1 MNYAA
6 LLQAAPVSADDLREL
21 CEQLAPA
28 PGAAPAPPPPTGTLD
43 PAEILA
49 RLRTAA
55 AHLVLED
62 GLLESLAAAVSE
74 GHVILTGPPG
84 TAKST
89 LANLVA
95 EVVKGSDWTAAT
107 ATAEWSVHDVVG
119 GYMPG
124 ADKPLVFE
132 PGLVLDSFREGRW
145 LVVDELNRADID
157 KAFGELFTLLSDF
170 PISLPY
176 RDPEGGQ
183 RITVAP
189 SGGTGD
195 FVAPADW
202 RLLGTMNTWDK
213 TSLFRLSYAF
223 MRRFAFI
230 EVAVPP
236 EDTYEELIGDF
247 VAEAGFGLSEEAT
260 LALYSLFAGPTLRE
274 LQRELGPGI
283 AKSAIAHTKAAMAA
297 GLNEAGALLAA
308 VRARVL
314 PQFEGAFEAHDSI
327 AAALRESLVDIGAM
341 PSGDVDRLIRS
352 LSSWTG
358 AGLPGAP

>member
-6 LLQAAPVSADDLREL
+6 LLQAAPLREDELRDL
-21 CEQLAPA
+21 CEQLAPE
-28 PGAAPAPPPPTGTLD
+28 PGAPPPPPPPTGALD
-43 PAEILA
+43 PEEILTG
-49 RLRTAA
+49 LRTAS
-55 AHLVLED
+55 AHLVLEE
-62 GLLESLAAAVSE
+62 GLLESLAAAVSQ

-95 EVVKGSDWTAAT
+95 EVVKGSDWISAT

-132 PGLVLDSFREGRW
+132 PGLVLDAFKEGRW

-176 RDPEGGQ
+176 RDPESGQ
-183 RITVAP
+183 RIVVAP

-230 EVAVPP
+230 EVGVPP

-247 VAEAGFGLSEEAT
+247 IAQTGVELSEEAT
-260 LALYSLFAGPTLRE
+260 LALYSLFAGPALRD
-274 LQRELGPGI
+274 LQRELGP
-283 AKSAIAHTKAAMAA
+283 AVVKSVVEHTKAGVAA
-297 GLNEAGALLAA
+297 GLAEGSALIAA

-327 AAALRESLVDIGAM
+327 AAAIRESLVDIGGM
-341 PSGDVDRLIRS
+341 PSGDVDGLIRS

-358 AGLPGAP
+358 GGLPGAP

>member
-1 MNYAA
+1 MNYAGS
-6 LLQAAPVSADDLREL
+6 LQATPLGADELREL
-21 CEQLAPA
+21 CEAIAPA
-28 PGAAPAPPPPTGTLD
+28 PGPPAPPPAGALD
-43 PAEILA
+43 PEEILA
-49 RLRTAA
+49 GLRSAA

-62 GLLESLAAAVSE
+62 GLLESLSAAVSE

-89 LANLVA
+89 LASLLA
-95 EVVKGSDWTAAT
+95 EVVKGSDWTPAT

-124 ADKPLVFE
+124 SDKPLVFE
-132 PGLVLDSFREGRW
+132 PGLVLESFRDGRW

-157 KAFGELFTLLSDF
+157 KAFGELFTLLSNF
-170 PISLPY
+170 RVSLPY
-176 RDPEGGQ
+176 RDPESGR

-189 SGGTGD
+189 SGGEGD

-213 TSLFRLSYAF
+213 ASLFRLSYAF
-223 MRRFAFI
+223 MRRFAFV

-236 EDTYEELIGDF
+236 EDAYEDLIGDF
-247 VAEAGFGLSEEAT
+247 VADAGLELSEEGT
-260 LALYSLFAGPTLRE
+260 LALYALFAGPSLRG

-283 AKSAIAHTKAAMAA
+283 ARTVIGYVKAATSA
-297 GLNEAGALLAA
+297 GLSESGALVAAIRAGA
-308 VRARVL
+308 L
-314 PQFEGAFEAHDSI
+314 PQFEGAFEAHESI
-327 AAALRESLVDIGAM
+327 AAALREALVDIGAV
-341 PSGDVDRLIRS
+341 PASDLDPLIRS

-358 AGLPGAP
+358 AGTPGAP